1 MTSHLASQDIDPEE
15 SVSQILSQFGTEL
28 NATSSHST
36 FQATTSELD
45 VFRSYFLEDH
55 RPLSDDYLLIEN
67 DPVTLTRAKAILEV
81 IHFIILLLLM
91 LERTGVDLS

>member
-1 MTSHLASQDIDPEE
+1 MSSHLASQDIDPEE
-15 SVSQILSQFGTEL
+15 SVSQIVSQFETDL
-28 NATSSHST
+28 NATSSQST

-45 VFRSYFLEDH
+45 AFRAYFLEDH

-67 DPVTLTRAKAILEV
+67 DSVTLTRAKAILEV
-81 IHFIILLLLM
+81 FHFIIPLLLM